1 MNNGFSILEL
11 IIALALSLTVLSIVI
26 TNVSETSMMSKKIT
40 SKQDVLESVFHTV
53 DTIKTDL
60 TKCGMRLQEAS
71 KYFNFPLF
79 EHSEESFKVIYGI
92 ANEISQTDYFKG
104 EKILYVN
111 KNEYFRKGKTVLVYN
126 IDNDV
131 FEFNEIKELKNG
143 KIILLKNLQN
153 DYLKNS
159 IIVALKQINYKLYSK
174 QNVLKRKTDKGYF
187 QPLIENVTDFYIKL
201 FPDSNSV
208 LYRIE
213 INNKEQI
220 RGYIFLMNTV

>member
-11 IIALALSLTVLSIVI
+11 IIALALSLTILSIVI

-92 ANEISQTDYFKG
+92 ANEIFQTDYFKG
-104 EKILYVN
+104 EKILDIN

-131 FEFNEIKELKNG
+131 FEFNEIKELEKG

-153 DYLKNS
+153 DYFKNS
-159 IIVALKQINYKLYSK
+159 IIVVLKQINYKLYSK

>member
-11 IIALALSLTVLSIVI
+11 IIALALTLTILSIVI
-26 TNVSETSMMSKKIT
+26 TNVSETSIISKKIT
-40 SKQDVLESVFHTV
+40 SKQDILESVFHTV

-71 KYFNFPLF
+71 KCFNFPLF
-79 EHSEESFKVIYGI
+79 EHSEKSFKVIYGI
-92 ANEISQTDYFKG
+92 SSEIFKTDYFKG
-104 EKILYVN
+104 EKIIDVN
-111 KNEYFRKGKTVLVYN
+111 KNECFRKGKPVLVYN

-131 FEFNEIKELKNG
+131 FEFNEVKKLENG
-143 KIILLKNLQN
+143 KIILLKNLEN

-159 IIVALKQINYKLYSK
+159 IIVVLKQVNYKLYSK
-174 QNVLKRKTDKGYF
+174 QNVLKRKTGKGYF

-201 FPDSNSV
+201 FPESNSV

-213 INNKEQI
+213 VNNQEQI
-220 RGYIFLMNTV
+220 RGYIFLINTV

>member
-11 IIALALSLTVLSIVI
+11 IIALALTLTILSIVI
-26 TNVSETSMMSKKIT
+26 TNVSETSIISKKIT

-79 EHSEESFKVIYGI
+79 EHLEKSFKVIYGI
-92 ANEISQTDYFKG
+92 SNEIFQTDYFKG
-104 EKILYVN
+104 EKRIDVN
-111 KNEYFRKGKTVLVYN
+111 KNECFRKGKPVLVYN
-126 IDNDV
+126 IENDV
-131 FEFNEIKELKNG
+131 FEFNEIEKSENG
-143 KIILLKNLQN
+143 KIILLKNLEN

-159 IIVALKQINYKLYSK
+159 IIVVLKQINYKLYSK
-174 QNVLKRKTDKGYF
+174 QNILKRKTGKGYF

-201 FPDSNSV
+201 FPESNSV

-213 INNKEQI
+213 VNNKEQI
-220 RGYIFLMNTV
+220 RGYIFLINTV